1 MVHVVS
7 QASSSRPNRPTSH
20 RQFCLTS
27 RMFFDLVHV
36 HTACLTLVTGCT
48 HRASYT
54 INRLPIPGP
63 QPPPPVLI
71 ATSRKPYSRQPD
83 LSSPPTAMVRRLPM
97 TYAMLCDRQNNQN
110 PSGSFVRDVH
120 MEVAYGWE
128 YSDLGEPDTDEEEA
142 GDRKS
147 VV

>member
-1 MVHVVS
+1 MGHVVGR
-7 QASSSRPNRPTSH
+7 ASSSRPNRPTSH

-54 INRLPIPGP
+54 IKGLPIPGP

-71 ATSRKPYSRQPD
+71 ATSRKPYSRQPN
-83 LSSPPTAMVRRLPM
+83 LSSPPTAMVHRLPT
-97 TYAMLCDRQNNQN
+97 TYAMLHDRKNNQH
-110 PSGSFVRDVH
+110 PTGSFVRDVD
-120 MEVAYGWE
+120 MEAAYG
-128 YSDLGEPDTDEEEA
+128 
-142 GDRKS
+142 
-147 VV
+147 